1 MIDFPHEFYD
11 APVLRGSGHVRVTF
25 LSPSIIPQTC
35 RRPVLLGGSEPEYF
49 ADGSRAAGKAIHD
62 GQALSEVPVRERYTG
77 PPGWGFGR
85 WFL

>member
-1 MIDFPHEFYD
+1 
-11 APVLRGSGHVRVTF
+11 
-25 LSPSIIPQTC
+25 
-35 RRPVLLGGSEPEYF
+35 LLGGSELEYF

-62 GQALSEVPVRERYTG
+62 GQALSEVPVRERDTG